1 MKMSEVRTVRDI
13 EIDIAWAQNE
23 LDDIQNGDLLGLGM
37 VRKRRKEL
45 QNLIKNLFKERNVLK
60 KSS

>member
-1 MKMSEVRTVRDI
+1 MSEVRTVRDI

>member
-45 QNLIKNLFKERNVLK
+45 QNLVKSLFKERNVLK